1 LQHVAVL
8 FECLGS
14 FDAFIKN
21 FHKSAWITLVGSV
34 GIQNPQITGDFGEI
48 FLDAKTPGVAV
59 SKLLHLLWSEGIQ
72 IELFWGAEMLHSH
85 CGLELVVIC
94 GCWDFFKIRVE
105 AFIATEK

>member
-1 LQHVAVL
+1 ML

-34 GIQNPQITGDFGEI
+34 SIQNPQITGDFREI
-48 FLDAKTPGVAV
+48 FLDAETPGVAV